1 MDCLNLDSLTQNCL
15 QNVKV
20 YAGDQWT
27 ILIKFDYDGYSYFKL
42 YGGDSSGVFDNFT
55 IIVKSKVELS
65 NDRRTNDLMV
75 ITSIN
80 TYSKCVRVNDNQ
92 EKIMPLMYIIRLFK
106 ESIQY
111 YMLQNNTLSLIL
123 ISYL

>member
-1 MDCLNLDSLTQNCL
+1 MFKLRFFNTKLLTKCQ
-15 QNVKV
+15 V

-42 YGGDSSGVFDNFT
+42 YGGHLGVFDNFT

-106 ESIQY
+106 ESINIICY
-111 YMLQNNTLSLIL
+111 KIILHYALIL